1 VRRVSI
7 GCRLMAMLP
16 VFGCS
21 GQPAPSRTGEHGE
34 RSNDIWLEGKGLPIF
49 QSCGHRELSRRSVRQ
64 PEPGGTGSDHRI
76 GAVKHDPTASVPAM
90 NDSALCFRRWAV
102 ILAAGLSGVTV
113 LISML
118 FDPAPDAEG
127 RELIQAYAAND
138 RAQGL
143 HTNLIHYGF
152 ALFAP
157 VAYAMVGLVRRR
169 GAWIANLAG
178 LLAVL
183 GLSTLPG
190 LVFIDYFSVAVEHVA
205 GLEAAVNAE
214 GAVEK
219 LPGFAAVT
227 VPAFISAILAVP
239 VASLAGSPG
248 GLVDTARSSGSFS
261 WPEFS
266 AGPGDCRVLGNGGW
280 HARCRLGAMANSSS
294 CLVRH

>member
-1 VRRVSI
+1 
-7 GCRLMAMLP
+7 
-16 VFGCS
+16 
-21 GQPAPSRTGEHGE
+21 
-34 RSNDIWLEGKGLPIF
+34 
-49 QSCGHRELSRRSVRQ
+49 
-64 PEPGGTGSDHRI
+64 
-76 GAVKHDPTASVPAM
+76 
-90 NDSALCFRRWAV
+90 V
-102 ILAAGLSGVTV
+102 ILAAGLSGVIV

-239 VASLAGSPG
+239 VASLALWRARLVAWWIPLVAAAAFLGPNFLPG
-248 GLVDTARSSGSFS
+248 PAIVAFSVMAVGMLVVGWALWRIPVVAWYGTDPSDQLDAARNAQ
-261 WPEFS
+261 P
-266 AGPGDCRVLGNGGW
+266 
-280 HARCRLGAMANSSS
+280 
-294 CLVRH
+294 

>member
-1 VRRVSI
+1 
-7 GCRLMAMLP
+7 
-16 VFGCS
+16 
-21 GQPAPSRTGEHGE
+21 
-34 RSNDIWLEGKGLPIF
+34 
-49 QSCGHRELSRRSVRQ
+49 
-64 PEPGGTGSDHRI
+64 
-76 GAVKHDPTASVPAM
+76 M
-90 NDSALCFRRWAV
+90 NDSGLSFRRWVV
-102 ILAAGLSGVTV
+102 ILAAGLSGVIV

-138 RAQGL
+138 RAQGM

-157 VAYAMVGLVRRR
+157 VAYATVGLVRRR

-239 VASLAGSPG
+239 VASLALWRARLVAWWIPLVAAAAFLGPNFLPG
-248 GLVDTARSSGSFS
+248 LAIVAFSVMAVGMLVVGWALWRIPVVAWYGTDPSDQLDAARNAQ
-261 WPEFS
+261 P
-266 AGPGDCRVLGNGGW
+266 
-280 HARCRLGAMANSSS
+280 
-294 CLVRH
+294 

>member
-1 VRRVSI
+1 
-7 GCRLMAMLP
+7 
-16 VFGCS
+16 
-21 GQPAPSRTGEHGE
+21 
-34 RSNDIWLEGKGLPIF
+34 
-49 QSCGHRELSRRSVRQ
+49 
-64 PEPGGTGSDHRI
+64 
-76 GAVKHDPTASVPAM
+76 M
-90 NDSALCFRRWAV
+90 NDSALSFRRWAV
-102 ILAAGLSGVTV
+102 ILAAGLSGVIV

-118 FDPAPDAEG
+118 VDPAPDAEG

-178 LLAVL
+178 VLAVL

-190 LVFIDYFSVAVEHVA
+190 LVLVDYFSVAVEHVA

-239 VASLAGSPG
+239 VATLALWRARLVAWWAPLVAAAAFLGPNILPG
-248 GLVDTARSSGSFS
+248 PAIVAFSVMAAGMLVVGWALWRIPVSVWYGTDPSDHLDAARNAQ
-261 WPEFS
+261 P
-266 AGPGDCRVLGNGGW
+266 
-280 HARCRLGAMANSSS
+280 
-294 CLVRH
+294 

>member
-1 VRRVSI
+1 
-7 GCRLMAMLP
+7 
-16 VFGCS
+16 
-21 GQPAPSRTGEHGE
+21 
-34 RSNDIWLEGKGLPIF
+34 
-49 QSCGHRELSRRSVRQ
+49 
-64 PEPGGTGSDHRI
+64 
-76 GAVKHDPTASVPAM
+76 M
-90 NDSALCFRRWAV
+90 NDSALSFRRWAV
-102 ILAAGLSGVTV
+102 ILAAGLSGVIV

-138 RAQGL
+138 RAQGV

-178 LLAVL
+178 VLAVL

-239 VASLAGSPG
+239 VASLALWRAR
-248 GLVDTARSSGSFS
+248 LVAWWIPLVAAAAFLGPNFLPVPAIVAFSVMAVGMLVVGWALWRIPVVAWYGTDPSTSSTLHATPSLD
-261 WPEFS
+261 
-266 AGPGDCRVLGNGGW
+266 AG
-280 HARCRLGAMANSSS
+280 
-294 CLVRH
+294 

>member
-1 VRRVSI
+1 
-7 GCRLMAMLP
+7 
-16 VFGCS
+16 
-21 GQPAPSRTGEHGE
+21 
-34 RSNDIWLEGKGLPIF
+34 
-49 QSCGHRELSRRSVRQ
+49 
-64 PEPGGTGSDHRI
+64 
-76 GAVKHDPTASVPAM
+76 
-90 NDSALCFRRWAV
+90 V

-157 VAYAMVGLVRRR
+157 VAYAMVGLVRRW

-190 LVFIDYFSVAVEHVA
+190 WFSS
-205 GLEAAVNAE
+205 
-214 GAVEK
+214 
-219 LPGFAAVT
+219 T
-227 VPAFISAILAVP
+227 ISAWRWSTLLDLRRLSTPRERLRSFP
-239 VASLAGSPG
+239 VSP
-248 GLVDTARSSGSFS
+248 
-261 WPEFS
+261 P
-266 AGPGDCRVLGNGGW
+266 
-280 HARCRLGAMANSSS
+280 
-294 CLVRH
+294 

>member
-1 VRRVSI
+1 
-7 GCRLMAMLP
+7 
-16 VFGCS
+16 
-21 GQPAPSRTGEHGE
+21 
-34 RSNDIWLEGKGLPIF
+34 
-49 QSCGHRELSRRSVRQ
+49 
-64 PEPGGTGSDHRI
+64 
-76 GAVKHDPTASVPAM
+76 M
-90 NDSALCFRRWAV
+90 NDSALSFRRWAV

-239 VASLAGSPG
+239 VASLALWRARLVAWWIPLVAAAAFLGPNFLPG
-248 GLVDTARSSGSFS
+248 PAIVAFSVMAVGMLVVGWALWRIPVVAWYGTDPSDQLDAARNAQ
-261 WPEFS
+261 P
-266 AGPGDCRVLGNGGW
+266 
-280 HARCRLGAMANSSS
+280 
-294 CLVRH
+294 

>member
-1 VRRVSI
+1 
-7 GCRLMAMLP
+7 
-16 VFGCS
+16 
-21 GQPAPSRTGEHGE
+21 
-34 RSNDIWLEGKGLPIF
+34 
-49 QSCGHRELSRRSVRQ
+49 
-64 PEPGGTGSDHRI
+64 
-76 GAVKHDPTASVPAM
+76 M
-90 NDSALCFRRWAV
+90 NDSALSFRRWAV
-102 ILAAGLSGVTV
+102 ILAAGLSGVIV

-138 RAQGL
+138 RAQGV

-178 LLAVL
+178 VLAVL

-190 LVFIDYFSVAVEHVA
+190 LVLIDYFSVAVEHVA

-239 VASLAGSPG
+239 VATLALWRARLVAWWIPLVAAAAFLGPNILPG
-248 GLVDTARSSGSFS
+248 PAIVAFSVMAVGMLVVGWALWRIPVVAWYGTDPSDQLDAARNAE
-261 WPEFS
+261 P
-266 AGPGDCRVLGNGGW
+266 
-280 HARCRLGAMANSSS
+280 
-294 CLVRH
+294 